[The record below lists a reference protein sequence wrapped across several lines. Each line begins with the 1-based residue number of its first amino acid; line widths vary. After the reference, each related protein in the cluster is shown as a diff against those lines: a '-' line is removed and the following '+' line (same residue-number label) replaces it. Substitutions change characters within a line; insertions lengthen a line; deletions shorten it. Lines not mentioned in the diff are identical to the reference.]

1 MNIAVT
7 GASGHIGNNLVRSL
21 VEGGHKVR
29 VLLHRPPAAGAKSG
43 GSDDSSRALADVA
56 CEHVIGDVCDR
67 ASLDQAFA
75 GADHVYHLAAHISI
89 SPAEDARCEPVNVE
103 GTRNVVAACRQAGVR
118 RLIHFSSVHALWSE
132 GVSHRDG
139 ASHPI
144 DERHELAD
152 RPEALPYD
160 RSKARSEKVVLSAV
174 ADGLDAVIVNPGAV
188 LGRHD
193 YRPSAQGSAIIDWV
207 KGRVPA
213 LVEGGYNWV
222 DVRDVVSGA
231 IAAAERGR
239 RGERYLLTGH
249 PLSFQELARC
259 LEATSGQRMPRFVTP
274 LWLARLASPAV
285 VATSKLLGTRPLVT
299 PYALQIIACN
309 YHFKHD
315 KARGELGYEP
325 RPIEETLS
333 DMLTWYRSAGYL

>member
-21 VEGGHKVR
+21 VDAGHKVR
-29 VLLHRPPAAGAKSG
+29 VLLHRPPTSDGAPGDAG
-43 GSDDSSRALADVA
+43 RALADVS
-56 CEHVIGDVCDR
+56 CEHVLGDVCDPV
-67 ASLDQAFA
+67 SLKQAIS

-89 SPAEDARCEPVNVE
+89 SPDEDSRCEPVNVE
-103 GTRNVVAACRQAGVR
+103 GTRNVVTACREAGIR
-118 RLIHFSSVHALWSE
+118 RLIHFSSVHALWCE
-132 GVSHRDG
+132 GIGHREG
-139 ASHPI
+139 AAHPI

-160 RSKARSEKVVLSAV
+160 RSKARSEKVVLAAV
-174 ADGLDAVIVNPGAV
+174 AEGLDAVIVNPGAV
-188 LGRHD
+188 IGRHD
-193 YRPSAQGSAIIDWV
+193 YRPSAQGSALLDWV

-249 PLSFQELARC
+249 PLSFQELAGH
-259 LEATSGQRMPRFVTP
+259 LETASGKRMPRFVTP
-274 LWLARLASPAV
+274 LWLARMASPLV

-315 KARGELGYEP
+315 KAKAELGYTP
-325 RPIEETLS
+325 RPIEDTLG
-333 DMLTWYRSAGYL
+333 DMLAWYRSAGYL

>member
-1 MNIAVT
+1 MKIAVT
-7 GASGHIGNNLVRSL
+7 GASGHIGNNLIRTL
-21 VEGGHKVR
+21 VSQGHKVR
-29 VLLHRPPAAGAKSG
+29 ALVHRSAHSSTEDTAAHEGP
-43 GSDDSSRALADVA
+43 RALAGID
-56 CEHVIGDVCDR
+56 CERASGDVCDR
-67 ASLDQAFA
+67 ASLERAFK

-89 SPAEDARCEPVNVE
+89 SPEEDARCEPVNVD
-103 GTRNVVAACRQAGVR
+103 GTRNVIAACRKAGVR

-132 GVSHRDG
+132 GVSHKHG
-139 ASHPI
+139 ASAPI

-160 RSKARSEKVVLSAV
+160 RSKARAERVVLAAV
-174 ADGLDAVIVNPGAV
+174 EEGLDAVIVNPGAV

-193 YRPSAQGSAIIDWV
+193 YRPSAQGSAILDWV

-222 DVRDVVSGA
+222 DVRDVVSGS

-249 PLSFQELARC
+249 PLSFRDLARR
-259 LEATSGQRMPRFVTP
+259 LEASSGLRMPRFVTP
-274 LWLARLASPAV
+274 LWLARMASPAV
-285 VATSKLLGTRPLVT
+285 IAASKLMKTRPLMT
-299 PYALQIIACN
+299 PYSLQIVACN

-315 KARGELGYEP
+315 KAAAELGYQP
-325 RPIEETLS
+325 RPIEDTLT
-333 DMLTWYRSAGYL
+333 DMLSWYREAGYL

>member
-21 VEGGHKVR
+21 VDAGHKVR
-29 VLLHRPPAAGAKSG
+29 VLLHHPPTSQGVA
-43 GSDDSSRALADVA
+43 SDTGRALADVP
-56 CEHVIGDVCDR
+56 CEHVLGDVCDP
-67 ASLDQAFA
+67 ASLKQAFA

-89 SPAEDARCEPVNVE
+89 SPDEDARCEPVNVE
-103 GTRNVVAACRQAGVR
+103 GTRNVTAACRETSVR
-118 RLIHFSSVHALWSE
+118 RLIHFSSVHALWCE
-132 GVSHRDG
+132 GIGHREG
-139 ASHPI
+139 AAHPI

-160 RSKARSEKVVLSAV
+160 RSKARSEKVVLAAV

-188 LGRHD
+188 IGRHD
-193 YRPSAQGSAIIDWV
+193 YRPSAQGSALLDWV
-207 KGRVPA
+207 RGRVPA

-249 PLSFQELARC
+249 PLSFQELAGH
-259 LEATSGQRMPRFVTP
+259 LESASGKRMPRFVTP
-274 LWLARLASPAV
+274 LWLARMASPLV

-315 KARGELGYEP
+315 KAKAELGYTP
-325 RPIEETLS
+325 RPIEDTLG
-333 DMLTWYRSAGYL
+333 DMLAWYRSAGYL